1 MVLQDGEKLK
11 KYTNV
16 PEVQQLSQKQVMPS
30 GLGPGKK
37 KTKKQGFKQELTEA
51 QQQEVKEA
59 FDLFDTNGTGIIEL
73 KELKVALRA
82 LGFEPQREEIKTLIS
97 DLNNNQAG
105 RDRDREKEKDGNVT
119 IDFNDFLDIM
129 TTKMSERDSE
139 RELEKAFIL
148 FSQNKDTI
156 EFEDLKRIAAE
167 LGENM
172 SDDELKE
179 MMFEANKVDRDGI
192 VSKMDFLSILTE
204 TGK

>member
-1 MVLQDGEKLK
+1 M
-11 KYTNV
+11 
-16 PEVQQLSQKQVMPS
+16 
-30 GLGPGKK
+30 GKK

-51 QQQEVKEA
+51 QKAEVREA

-97 DLNNNQAG
+97 DLNNNQAN
-105 RDRDREKEKDGNVT
+105 RDRDRDKEKDGNVT

-139 RELEKAFIL
+139 KELEKAFIL
-148 FSQNKDTI
+148 FSQNKSMI
-156 EFEDLKRIAAE
+156 EFDDLKGIAKE

-172 SDDELKE
+172 SDDELRE
-179 MMFEANKVDRDGI
+179 MMLEATGHKDDGA
-192 VSKMDFLSILTE
+192 VSQFDFLNILTQ
-204 TGK
+204 GKQ